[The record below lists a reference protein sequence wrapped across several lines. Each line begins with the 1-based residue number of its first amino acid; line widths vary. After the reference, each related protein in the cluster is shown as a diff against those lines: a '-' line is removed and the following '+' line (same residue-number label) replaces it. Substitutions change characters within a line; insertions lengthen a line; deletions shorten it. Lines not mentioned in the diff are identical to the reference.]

1 MHLQIFP
8 ALLMVFI
15 YDGNC
20 LEVDN
25 CAIKD
30 NETLHVKCVNNG
42 HIRIHVPDE
51 MGITMPSTPQEVTV
65 KRIHS
70 RHRRFIAPGAS
81 WQIRVHSNNRIL
93 KILL

>member
-1 MHLQIFP
+1 
-8 ALLMVFI
+8 MVFI

-20 LEVDN
+20 LSGDN

-30 NETLHVKCVNNG
+30 NETVHVKCVNNG
-42 HIRIHVPDE
+42 HIRIHIPE
-51 MGITMPSTPQEVTV
+51 EFGITMPNAPQEMNV

-81 WQIRVHSNNRIL
+81 WQIRVNSNNSRIN
-93 KILL
+93 IIC